1 MTAIDT
7 SAVLEGSI
15 RQIGYIVRDLDAA
28 MQSWCALGVGPWFT
42 MRNLE
47 MKNCRCRGEL
57 SEPTISIALAN
68 SGPMQLELIQQ
79 HDDTPSIYREFL
91 DAGGEGFHQ
100 LAYWVTDFD
109 AMMQKARAAGWPLVW
124 SGDGGAVRFA
134 YFELDPRVSTVI
146 EVMELNDVSQGMADL
161 VASAAEQWDG
171 VTDPVR
177 PLQ

>member
-1 MTAIDT
+1 MAIDT

-28 MQSWCALGVGPWFT
+28 MQSWCELGVGPWFT

-47 MKNCRCRGEL
+47 MKDCRYRGER

-91 DAGGEGFHQ
+91 DGGGEGFHQ
-100 LAYWVTDFD
+100 FAWWVADFN
-109 AMMQKARAAGWPLVW
+109 ALLQRAELAGWPIVW
-124 SGDGGAVRFA
+124 SGDGGEVRFA
-134 YFELDPRVSTVI
+134 YFEPEPAISTI
-146 EVMELNDVSQGMADL
+146 FEVMELNDTSRGMAEL
-161 VASAAEQWDG
+161 VASAADSWDG
-171 VTDPVR
+171 VTEPIR
-177 PLQ
+177 SLL